1 MWEVSDYDRAAVKSS
16 SLLGEGEE
24 GERNQSFCIL
34 MNTNLTD
41 QKKEMLKCMLIQ
53 HNDSRWQSR
62 STFTHLLRKFQNCNS
77 LLNNYQ
83 QENVGPR
90 LEKIPHIQGQRRSPS
105 EMVGGVI
112 SHLELNPLP
121 SRVAQSAQTKPCVH
135 QDPGTPQ
142 ETKPDLP
149 LRA

>member
-83 QENVGPR
+83 WENVGPH
-90 LEKIPHIQGQRRSPS
+90 LEKIPHIQGQRRSQLGWQEGLCLDSKP
-105 EMVGGVI
+105 I
-112 SHLELNPLP
+112 IA
-121 SRVAQSAQTKPCVH
+121 RDAWRAQT
-135 QDPGTPQ
+135 TPVC
-142 ETKPDLP
+142 TKTQ
-149 LRA
+149 

>member
-105 EMVGGVI
+105 KIVE
-112 SHLELNPLP
+112 SNPMP
-121 SRVAQSAQTKPCVH
+121 ARDSQRAQKQNLVSIRRH
-135 QDPGTPQ
+135 HRD
-142 ETKPDLP
+142 
-149 LRA
+149 